1 MVSKNIIKHIQS
13 LQLKKFRD
21 QYQQLVIEGEKM
33 VLESIQWKPSYIRKI
48 FHTNEVVF
56 NTSLPDTIEFIE
68 VSEKELSQLSHQ
80 KSPNKMIALLDQWE
94 MKSEQEFD
102 FYIALDEIQDPG
114 NMGTILRLADWFGV
128 SQLICSK
135 GTVDCFNP
143 KVVQATMGSIARVN
157 VYYENLNT
165 FLPTLDLPIY
175 GTFMDGKNVYKEI
188 LPKNA
193 ILVLGNEANG
203 ISTEIEKLTTNKIAI
218 PKFGTVQKAE
228 SLNVAMATAIFLSEF
243 KRSSIEK

>member
-128 SQLICSK
+128 KRILCSK
-135 GTVDCFNP
+135 GTVDWFNP
-143 KVVQATMGSIARVN
+143 KVIQATMGAIFRIEVIYVDLKMTLETLQLP
-157 VYYENLNT
+157 VYGALLE
-165 FLPTLDLPIY
+165 
-175 GTFMDGKNVYKEI
+175 GKNVYTQSLK
-188 LPKNA
+188 PTG
-193 ILVLGNEANG
+193 VLLMGNEGKG
-203 ISTEIEKLTTNKIAI
+203 ISNELQCLITEPISI
-218 PKFGTVQKAE
+218 PRFGDAE
-228 SLNVAMATAIFLSEF
+228 SLNVAVATGILLSEF
-243 KRSSIEK
+243 YRGS